1 MSKATRYGFRGIL
14 LALSLCAALL
24 LWTAVESQYGLV
36 CTHYTLPSTKI
47 NEPIRLLQ
55 LTDLHNSEFGE
66 GNRRLIDMV
75 AAQKPD
81 IILMTGD
88 MLNGYEEQVDGVAAL
103 IRALTEIA
111 PVYLSYGNHERM
123 HEETY
128 GSNLEAV
135 FEQNGAHVLEF
146 AYEDVVIG
154 RQSIRI
160 GGLFGYCLP
169 ERYLRTGEAK
179 PEEIEFLTRFQ
190 DTRLHT
196 VLLCHMPLSFIQNGI
211 LDDWEIDSVLCGH
224 AHGGQI
230 RLPGL
235 GGLYAPDQGFFPG
248 QVWGSYKSSDARRA
262 MVLSRGLG
270 SAGRVPRLNN
280 VPEVVVVDLLPT
292 Q

>member
-1 MSKATRYGFRGIL
+1 MSKATRYGLRGFL
-14 LALSLCAALL
+14 LAMGVCAALL
-24 LWTAVESQYGLV
+24 LWTAVESRYGLV
-36 CTHYTLPSTKI
+36 CTSYTLPSSRIT
-47 NEPIRLLQ
+47 EPIRLLQ
-55 LTDLHNSEFGE
+55 LTDLHHRTFGKD
-66 GNRRLIDMV
+66 NRRLIEMT
-75 AAQKPD
+75 AAQQPD
-81 IILMTGD
+81 AIVMTGD
-88 MLNGYEEQVDGVAAL
+88 MLNGYEERVEDIAAL
-103 IRALTEIA
+103 IRALTQIA

-128 GSNLEAV
+128 GSNLKAV
-135 FEQNGAHVLEF
+135 FEQSGAHVLEF

-190 DTRLHT
+190 DTSLHT
-196 VLLCHMPLSFIQNGI
+196 VLLCHMPLSFIHNGI

-230 RLPGL
+230 RLPAL

-248 QVWGSYKSSDARRA
+248 RVWGIYESSDARRA

-270 SAGRVPRLNN
+270 SAGRIPRLNN